1 MSSSKTTHYQLHQW
15 QPQDQVLREEFNQN
29 FSRLDTALGERIV
42 TGSYVGDWAETQ
54 TIQLDVTP
62 TAVLVVPTFPQL
74 LNGSIVRGG
83 LAVRD
88 APVKVNVVVA
98 LEIVEGGFQVHY
110 VTQDGHAAQTNDRG
124 YVYHYLAVV

>member
-1 MSSSKTTHYQLHQW
+1 MSSLKTQHYQLHQW
-15 QPQDQVLREEFNQN
+15 EHDDWIMRREFNEN
-29 FSRLDTALGERIV
+29 FGKLDACATVIAG
-42 TGSYVGDWAETQ
+42 TYVGDWAETQ
-54 TIQLDVTP
+54 TVQLGTTP
-62 TAVLVVPTFPQL
+62 TVVLVVPAFPQL

-110 VTQDGHAAQTNDRG
+110 VTQDGHAVQTNDRG